1 MLLKFVFVIS
11 LLACTLAEKPDHEAE
26 KIDDL
31 VEEASKT
38 VVDTIEEKVDQLYEA
53 GAPASQ
59 GNLYYYYYP
68 VAAYPVH
75 EADDKVSASSSSSGS
90 YIFHTFAT

>member
-1 MLLKFVFVIS
+1 MLLKIIFVIS
-11 LLACTLAEKPDHEAE
+11 LLACTLAEKPDKEE
-26 KIDDL
+26 LITDDQ
-31 VEEASKT
+31 VEEASN
-38 VVDTIEEKVDQLYEA
+38 VVDTIEEKVDQVYEA

-75 EADDKVSASSSSSGS
+75 EADDKVSASSSSGS